1 MISKRFVISNER
13 GIHLRPAMAMVEAAE
28 AAQCDV
34 IVRRWGE
41 TFGAYSLLRFLAAQ
55 IAEGEEIEIICDGA
69 DEQEAMAAL
78 EALITSGFEEVLT
91 NE

>member
-1 MISKRFVISNER
+1 MISKRFVIHNER

-41 TFGAYSLLRFLAAQ
+41 TFGARSLLRFLAAQ

-69 DEQEAMAAL
+69 DEKEAMAAL

>member
-1 MISKRFVISNER
+1 MISKRFTITNER

-28 AAQCDV
+28 SAQCDV
-34 IVRRWGE
+34 IVRRWGV
-41 TFGAYSLLRFLAAQ
+41 TFGACSLLRFLAEQ

-69 DEQEAMAAL
+69 DEKETMAAL
-78 EALITSGFEEVLT
+78 EALITSEFEEVLT